1 MKNSGGSNCGD
12 REKCLYKALMIR
24 AAAKL
29 GGGQRHS
36 SAFCLLELL
45 VEQPP
50 PLHPASKLLGEGNL
64 GQQWMRREYS
74 WSKLSGF
81 SILLSIISSLFLSC
95 DHYRDFWFQ
104 SHSDKVCK
112 AQQWSAAVVPQRT
125 SLQQQETQNEPEL
138 FLELAEL
145 CCQKQQACESP
156 GGINVSETVA
166 FSIFLI
172 KKNI

>member
-1 MKNSGGSNCGD
+1 MFIQSLNDYGGCQV
-12 REKCLYKALMIR
+12 RRRPKTQLHVLPPR
-24 AAAKL
+24 APCRATT
-29 GGGQRHS
+29 
-36 SAFCLLELL
+36 
-45 VEQPP
+45 

-64 GQQWMRREYS
+64 GQRWMRREHS

-95 DHYRDFWFQ
+95 DHYQDFWFQ

-112 AQQWSAAVVPQRT
+112 ARQWLAAVVPQRT
-125 SLQQQETQNEPEL
+125 SLQQQEIQNEPEL

-156 GGINVSETVA
+156 GGINVSETMA

-172 KKNI
+172 